1 MSNTL
6 LPVQTTATSPGKQ
19 IYAPQASSTITSNSV
34 QGATPAPG
42 LSQANAEVQAA
53 FAALTNFQS
62 PGLDASA
69 EEQALAAQQYAD
81 LVEEHARATERYD
94 QEALVAIENLK
105 ESMVGKPDT
114 PFDDDVREA
123 LTAELRKLSE
133 QTEDPSLAAQFGALA
148 DGVSSASNSG
158 SSSEHIAKL
167 IAIAADMQAGELEDY
182 LNLAEIY
189 ADLAS
194 DMANLQKIISENC
207 KSAGDSEMFING
219 GPIKKEIDRL
229 ITKYESYECALFK
242 SEDYAA
248 AEQFCKDVGL
258 PLTCIKTHSDGTFY
272 VVVDTVPL
280 QKMSD
285 LFEGTEDYIT
295 LTEYDNLRKTLDTQ
309 FEVINSSVLTMQNR
323 SSQMYNQF
331 TIFIAAI
338 SSSIEQIY
346 STLAMY
352 LK

>member
-1 MSNTL
+1 MHLHLYRFVRHARLAVVPGVLLLAATLLTGCASTRLIDSEVNSFTAASPLPANATFRFERLPSDAGSTEQDTIESLAKPVLSKAGLVLTEDHPAYSVQLQLSTLRLPGDPRNAGYPMQFGVPPGWRAGGFGLFADIPWYHNTL
-6 LPVQTTATSPGKQ
+6 Q
-19 IYAPQASSTITSNSV
+19 
-34 QGATPAPG
+34 
-42 LSQANAEVQAA
+42 
-53 FAALTNFQS
+53 
-62 PGLDASA
+62 
-69 EEQALAAQQYAD
+69 
-81 LVEEHARATERYD
+81 LVMR
-94 QEALVAIENLK
+94 
-105 ESMVGKPDT
+105 
-114 PFDDDVREA
+114 
-123 LTAELRKLSE
+123 
-133 QTEDPSLAAQFGALA
+133 
-148 DGVSSASNSG
+148 
-158 SSSEHIAKL
+158 
-167 IAIAADMQAGELEDY
+167 
-182 LNLAEIY
+182 
-189 ADLAS
+189 DLAS